1 MNQIN
6 ETTIKEAYDL
16 ALANKKKNPDFIR
29 AYTIGKLLEKVAAEG
44 TETLKSTATEEIV
57 SKVVDEFLA
66 KQK

>member
-6 ETTIKEAYDL
+6 ELMIKEAYDL
-16 ALANKKKNPDFIR
+16 AKANKKQNTDFIR